1 MGDQINVAVR
11 YAVTSASS
19 VIATLVA
26 LHFISDGDATT
37 ISNALTQIGT
47 GISSIVAGVTALI
60 PFAMAILGLLKSTQK
75 AKIADVK
82 AITNVDVVPAGPGGA
97 ELIASAVKK

>member
-1 MGDQINVAVR
+1 MDQITVITR
-11 YAVTSASS
+11 YALTSASS

-26 LHFISDGDATT
+26 LHFLSDGTATT
-37 ISNALTQIGT
+37 ISTGLTQIGS
-47 GISSIVAGVTALI
+47 GIASIIAGITTLTPVAMTVWG
-60 PFAMAILGLLKSTQK
+60 ILRSTQK

-82 AITNVDVVPAGPGGA
+82 AMPTVDVVPVAPGGA